1 MSAPARELAQRLS
14 GGDEVLLL
22 WHPESDRV
30 EVSVRDV
37 ATGVGFQIVVAPAS
51 AIDAFYHPY
60 AYVAR
65 HENSDLVAWA
75 AATNV
80 GRDPRP
86 AERDA
91 A

>member
-1 MSAPARELAQRLS
+1 M
-14 GGDEVLLL
+14 LLL
-22 WHPESDRV
+22 WHPESERV

-75 AATNV
+75 AAATNV
-80 GRDPRP
+80 EPDPRP
-86 AERDA
+86 VERDA